1 MQAMRFARSL
11 QSSGNK
17 PIAVS
22 FGNAS
27 HTEWP
32 EDDVTVLLDL
42 AENFLS
48 RCLGGVARPLDKEL
62 IAKSSMRV
70 AIRRRHDTR
79 LEDSG
84 ARRPLQRH
92 LAGGRIPP
100 ITRL

>member
-1 MQAMRFARSL
+1 MRFARSL

-32 EDDVTVLLDL
+32 EDDVSVLLDL

-48 RCLGGVARPLDKEL
+48 RRLGGTTRPLDKEL
-62 IAKSSMRV
+62 IAKSSMRSP
-70 AIRRRHDTR
+70 IRQRHDTR
-79 LEDSG
+79 LEDG
-84 ARRPLQRH
+84 RAGRPLQHDPTR
-92 LAGGRIPP
+92 GRS
-100 ITRL
+100 LQ